1 MNKANIPGGGLASPE
16 VDSRSSSF
24 TRHRIPLMALVTIVL
39 SVMHVLAGGYDEIH
53 ELFYLAFFIP
63 IVISARCL
71 TRRQTLIF
79 TTGVAVAYSL
89 SFMPVVFNSADSQE
103 ELITELLGH
112 VALFVAAGFVFST
125 FRMGIFEEK
134 EKAVA
139 AERERTD
146 RLQLMLDVST
156 TVSSSLKIDH
166 VLQVLAERIV
176 DAIDATYCRISLL
189 DESGDYLRVV
199 AAHPSR
205 RTDWNG
211 TIGMTVPLS
220 ELPDHEKAIQTKEAL
235 IVGGRR
241 EEVGPLSRRQEE
253 LFKHAKSLLLYPLV
267 VGDRAVGVVCIGEQR
282 KWERSP
288 MGEEK
293 KALCQTIVN
302 QGAMAVG
309 NALTHEAQEAAFVG
323 TIRSLA
329 EAIDAKD
336 PSTRGHSDWVSK
348 YAVMIGRQMG
358 MENGGLDILMYAGY
372 LHDVGK
378 IGIPDD
384 ILGKPSQLS
393 PEEWRLM
400 KKHPIVSARILE
412 PVRISAKVKA
422 AIRHHHERYDG
433 KGYPYGLAGESI
445 PLEARIMAVAD
456 SYEAMT
462 SDRPYRKGLSDELA
476 VAELVRCSGTQF
488 DSSVVEC
495 FLRAL
500 GRSATPA
507 REIEAGAESAA
518 S

>member
-1 MNKANIPGGGLASPE
+1 MNAANIPGGDMASLE
-16 VDSRSSSF
+16 ADSRSSVY
-24 TRHRIPLMALVTIVL
+24 TRYPIPLLALVTIIL
-39 SVMHVLAGGYDEIH
+39 SALQALFSGNDEIH
-53 ELFYLAFFIP
+53 ELFYLPFFVP
-63 IVISARCL
+63 IVISARHL
-71 TRRQTLIF
+71 SRRQAVLF
-79 TTGVAVAYSL
+79 TTGVVAAYSL
-89 SFMPVVFNSADSQE
+89 SFMPVLFNSTGSRE

-112 VALFVAAGFVFST
+112 VVLFAAAGFTFST
-125 FRMGIFEEK
+125 FRMGIFKEK

-146 RLQLMLDVST
+146 RLRLMLDVST
-156 TVSSSLKIDH
+156 TISSSLKIDR
-166 VLQVLAERIV
+166 VLQVLSERIV

-205 RTDWNG
+205 RTGWNG
-211 TIGMTVPLS
+211 TIGTTVPLS
-220 ELPDHEKAIQTKEAL
+220 ELPDHEKAMQTKEAL

-241 EEVGPLSRRQEE
+241 KEVGGLTRRQEE
-253 LFKHAKSLLLYPLV
+253 LFDHAKSLLLYPLV
-267 VGDRAVGVVCIGEQR
+267 VGDKAVGIVCIGEQR

-309 NALTHEAQEAAFVG
+309 NALTHAAQEEAFVG

-348 YAVMIGRQMG
+348 YAVMIGRQLG
-358 MENGGLDILMYAGY
+358 MQNGGLDILMYAGY

-384 ILGKPSQLS
+384 ILSKPGQLS

-412 PVRISAKVKA
+412 PVRISSRVKA

-476 VAELVRCSGTQF
+476 IAELVSCSGTQF
-488 DSSVVEC
+488 DPSVVET
-495 FLRAL
+495 FMRAL
-500 GRSATPA
+500 GRTAPSAQDMD
-507 REIEAGAESAA
+507 AGAEPAA
-518 S
+518 G